1 MASSTQAFL
10 LPGSV
15 PQVFTAA
22 GTISI
27 GCAVGYPNASGE
39 VLQLAANAPILG
51 IAATDAVSGEQVT
64 VVTFGPAYAKL
75 DSGVTWAT
83 TRMLGVA
90 ASGKFEGVA
99 VDTTSTVRCT
109 PDARM
114 GASASADDLV
124 RVVVGVGAFHT

>member
-15 PQVFTAA
+15 PQVFTAD

-27 GCAVGYPNASGE
+27 GHAVGYPDPDGLVVELTSNT
-39 VLQLAANAPILG
+39 PILG
-51 IAATDAVSGEQVT
+51 IAATDAVAGEQVT

-75 DSGVTWAT
+75 DSAVTWAT
-83 TRMLGVA
+83 SPMLAVA
-90 ASGKFEGVA
+90 ASGAFEDAA
-99 VDTTSTVRCT
+99 VDVTSMVRCT

-114 GASASADDLV
+114 GASGSAGDLV
-124 RVVVGVGAFHT
+124 RVVVGVGAFHS

>member
-15 PQVFTAA
+15 PQVFTAN

-27 GCAVGYPNASGE
+27 GHAVGYPNSNGLVVE
-39 VLQLAANAPILG
+39 LTTNDPILG

-75 DSGVTWAT
+75 DSAVTWAT
-83 TRMLGVA
+83 SPMLGVA
-90 ASGKFEGVA
+90 ASGAFEEALAGV
-99 VDTTSTVRCT
+99 TSMVRCT
-109 PDARM
+109 PDARL
-114 GASASADDLV
+114 GASGSADDLV
-124 RVVVGVGAFHT
+124 RVVVGVGAFV

>member
-1 MASSTQAFL
+1 MASSTQALL

-27 GCAVGYPNASGE
+27 GHAVGYPNASGE
-39 VLQLAANAPILG
+39 VLQLAANTPILG

-75 DSGVTWAT
+75 DSTVTWAT
-83 TRMLGVA
+83 SPMLAVA
-90 ASGKFEGVA
+90 SSGAFEDAA
-99 VDTTSTVRCT
+99 VDVTSMVRCT

-114 GASASADDLV
+114 GASGSAYDLV
-124 RVVVGVGAFHT
+124 RVVVGVGAFHS